1 MLTSGLTSGLTR
13 LKTAI
18 GFRGRLVVGVTIITM
33 VTLGVGFTVIE
44 VLVTRSQER
53 HFDHALV
60 HAAHQEVA
68 DIAATGRLE
77 ISARPGPAPNDVG
90 PLPKYG
96 AIYAASGQLQAATA
110 GFGAATAR
118 DLLRADGS
126 CFDMRFRGENLRAV
140 VAAIPSHPGTMLLL
154 AAPRADLDGDVVFLR
169 RAMELVFI
177 VAVGWTVLVASWMVR
192 MLTRNQRRIAEIVR
206 RVAAGDL
213 TARVGALEAG
223 GDEAQLIQ
231 NLNEMIERLS
241 NLFSAQRV
249 FIAHAAHELRSPLS
263 ALYGELALALRR
275 SRDAEAYRRAIEE
288 AFASTR
294 QLKGLAE
301 DLLAVARLGATPP
314 PTVEPID
321 VRGALEEA
329 REIVTADGV
338 APDVGMEVSGGC
350 RPALASHRDLV
361 RLLRNLLE
369 NAVRHSP
376 QGGVVRVAL
385 SDEGRDVAVAVAD
398 EGAGIAAEE
407 RGKIFTP
414 FYRGTTVPTVS
425 GAETGLGLT
434 IARGIARAYGGDV
447 VLDDAA
453 TAGACFRV
461 TLPGAAEVERV
472 QALPQAE
479 RRPNS

>member
-1 MLTSGLTSGLTR
+1 VLTK

-18 GFRGRLVVGVTIITM
+18 GFRGRLVAGITVITM
-33 VTLGVGFTVIE
+33 VTLGLGFTVIE
-44 VLVTRSQER
+44 VVVTRSQER

-60 HAAHQEVA
+60 HAAHGEVA
-68 DIAATGRLE
+68 EIAATGRLA

-96 AIYAASGQLQAATA
+96 AIYGPGGEVQAATT
-110 GFGAATAR
+110 GFRAANAR
-118 DLLRADGS
+118 DLRRTADS
-126 CFDMRFRGENLRAV
+126 CFDMRFGGENLRAV
-140 VAAIPSHPGTMLLL
+140 VAPIPSHPGTTLLL
-154 AAPRADLDGDVVFLR
+154 AAPRADLDGDAVFLR

-177 VAVGWTVLVASWMVR
+177 VAVGWTVAVASFVVR
-192 MLTRNQRRIAEIVR
+192 MLTKNQRRIAEVVR

-213 TARVGALEAG
+213 TARVGALDAS

-231 NLNEMIERLS
+231 NLDEMIERLQ
-241 NLFSAQRV
+241 NLFNAQRV

-275 SRDAEAYRRAIEE
+275 SRDAAEYRRAIEE

-314 PTVEPID
+314 PSVEPIE
-321 VRGALEEA
+321 VRGALDEA
-329 REIVTADGV
+329 REIVAADGV
-338 APDVGMEVSGGC
+338 APDVRLEVSGRC

-376 QGGVVRVAL
+376 QGGAVHVSL
-385 SDEGRDVAVAVAD
+385 SDEGRDVAIAVTD
-398 EGAGIAAEE
+398 EGSGIAREE

-461 TLPGAAEVERV
+461 TLPGADEAERGH
-472 QALPQAE
+472 ALPQEAGSE
-479 RRPNS
+479 TPSVPTLSQR